1 MRHSRGSAPALFL
14 LALALVA
21 FVVPRAH
28 ADTAYALEDLGLRG
42 EPDLAASVLQK
53 VPRGTPLVMVGGRH
67 NNWIRVAAPGS
78 GYALYVEISKL
89 GAAPPP
95 ELVVPAPPPA
105 APVIAAPPVTVRP
118 AAPPKPVAKPAPV
131 AVVKATEPP
140 VAKPKAPGKGHG
152 KLLAIG
158 GGVLAAGGGAAIAAG
173 ASGSSSG
180 SGAPSVT
187 TPAAPAGPAS
197 AVVFVSSDVP
207 KRFADGSASA
217 SALMVGGL
225 DGTLTDARVTVNLS
239 TSCGRDLA
247 LHLVHPD
254 GTEVVLMFQGVPGC
268 SPTRLTA
275 TFPTERAPYEPLA
288 KLFGKTAAGAWH
300 LRATD
305 VSPGGGIGGELG
317 AWSLALTTQR

>member
-1 MRHSRGSAPALFL
+1 MTTSRGSASAFILI
-14 LALALVA
+14 ALALVA
-21 FVVPRAH
+21 VPRAH
-28 ADTAYALEDLGLRG
+28 AETAYALEDLGLRG
-42 EPDLAASVLQK
+42 EPDASANVIQK
-53 VPRGTPLVMVGGRH
+53 VPRGTALVMVGGRH

-95 ELVVPAPPPA
+95 ELAAPAPPPA
-105 APVIAAPPVTVRP
+105 PVVTPAPMPKAAAVTMPR
-118 AAPPKPVAKPAPV
+118 PAPV
-131 AVVKATEPP
+131 AVVKRVEPQA
-140 VAKPKAPGKGHG
+140 AKPSGKGHG

-158 GGVLAAGGGAAIAAG
+158 GGVLAAGGGAALAAG
-173 ASGSSSG
+173 AGGSNSG
-180 SGAPSVT
+180 SGAPGAT

-225 DGTLTDARVTVNLS
+225 EGTLTDARVTVNLS

-275 TFPTERAPYEPLA
+275 TFPPERAPYEPLA
-288 KLFGKTAAGAWH
+288 KLFGKTASGAWH

-305 VSPGGGIGGELG
+305 LAPGGGAGGELG
-317 AWSLALTTQR
+317 AWSLALTARR